1 MQFEAAKTFIIDK
14 LKKELPD
21 HLFYHSVNH
30 IMDVY
35 NASEILAK
43 EEKINDYDL
52 TLLLTAALFHDSGF
66 LVQQKDHE
74 KISCEIAR
82 AHLPSFGYSNED
94 IENIC
99 GMISATKV
107 PQNPQ
112 NHLEQIICDADLDYL
127 GRDDFFAIGNKL
139 FTELSLYGIIRNENE
154 WNNLQIRFLESHT
167 YFTDSAKRLRKDK
180 KQEHLELIKS
190 KIV

>member
-1 MQFEAAKTFIIDK
+1 MQFEAAKTFIIDN

-74 KISCEIAR
+74 K
-82 AHLPSFGYSNED
+82 
-94 IENIC
+94 
-99 GMISATKV
+99 
-107 PQNPQ
+107 
-112 NHLEQIICDADLDYL
+112 
-127 GRDDFFAIGNKL
+127 
-139 FTELSLYGIIRNENE
+139 
-154 WNNLQIRFLESHT
+154 
-167 YFTDSAKRLRKDK
+167 
-180 KQEHLELIKS
+180 
-190 KIV
+190 